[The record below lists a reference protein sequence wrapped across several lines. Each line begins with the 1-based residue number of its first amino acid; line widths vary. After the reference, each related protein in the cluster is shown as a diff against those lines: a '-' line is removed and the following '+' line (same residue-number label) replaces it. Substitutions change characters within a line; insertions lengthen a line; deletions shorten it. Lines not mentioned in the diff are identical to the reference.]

1 MEIDASV
8 FRITAPG
15 SLGSSMSSITRDLR
29 DLSTSGF
36 IQNFHSLLKEGEVT
50 RYTCEEQARV
60 CR

>member
-1 MEIDASV
+1 V

-29 DLSTSGF
+29 DLSTSGL
-36 IQNFHSLLKEGEVT
+36 IQNFHSLLKEGEVI
-50 RYTCEEQARV
+50 RYTSEEQARV